1 LDGSLDAHAIHI
13 DARLFDRES
22 LLLASRSKQFN
33 WIQERPFNRWRSAE

>member
-1 LDGSLDAHAIHI
+1 MDGSLDGHAIHI